1 MACRGYYVDSFSSVL
16 RPTPDGWPSS
26 LLSRRSSVFHNA
38 VEEAA
43 ENGGGPRLREATKK
57 KITGTFPKHFQSVKR
72 LFAFFFVLPALRVT
86 SAPCGPGGP
95 CCGTVPTRVQ
105 CFLSLSL
112 SLSLSVFLFFPF
124 CLGNFYKWT
133 TCRAPGSVACQQ
145 LEGGALGGA
154 RWRTP
159 ATPSSSSTSSVDAVK
174 TSCKR
179 ITSDTFFFFVCVC
192 VCVFAVVSSPA
203 GRTSYPPTYLGQR
216 SGRNKKIDSSYRI
229 AIDSKALDRPVE
241 FDFFFFFHE
250 TRRAAHAQTTRPT
263 TTRVPFQ
270 SSAGTRRKTRR
281 SRSWNTHQPTCGV
294 NCMTV
299 RWTVWVAGV
308 PGPEPRGSLMVRIHR
323 SKSDTFP
330 AIFGVRLTLGGKKE
344 KKRKER
350 AAVCR
355 RRRDL
360 VWTIR
365 SSDRP
370 GGHP

>member
-1 MACRGYYVDSFSSVL
+1 MWTKGFNDSPAQKNVEGGLFLRGRTQWRAGGITWTVFLVFYD
-16 RPTPDGWPSS
+16 RHPTGGHRLCS
-26 LLSRRSSVFHNA
+26 LVVPVCSTMPSRRPRKT
-38 VEEAA
+38 EEARDF
-43 ENGGGPRLREATKK
+43 ERPRKK

-241 FDFFFFFHE
+241 FDFFFFLPRNKARR
-250 TRRAAHAQTTRPT
+250 TRTNDEADDDARP
-263 TTRVPFQ
+263 VPVQ
-270 SSAGTRRKTRR
+270 C
-281 SRSWNTHQPTCGV
+281 WNQ
-294 NCMTV
+294 
-299 RWTVWVAGV
+299 A
-308 PGPEPRGSLMVRIHR
+308 
-323 SKSDTFP
+323 KD
-330 AIFGVRLTLGGKKE
+330 E
-344 KKRKER
+344 KKPFLEHTP
-350 AAVCR
+350 ADMWCELH
-355 RRRDL
+355 D
-360 VWTIR
+360 
-365 SSDRP
+365 
-370 GGHP
+370 G